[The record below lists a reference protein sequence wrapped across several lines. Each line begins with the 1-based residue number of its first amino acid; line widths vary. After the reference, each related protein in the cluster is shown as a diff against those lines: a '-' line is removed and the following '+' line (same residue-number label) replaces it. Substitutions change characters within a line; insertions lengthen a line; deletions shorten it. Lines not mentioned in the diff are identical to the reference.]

1 MKPYAKH
8 PFTLLSDSELEEIAA
23 YDFPIPED
31 AENRIQARFGDER
44 KRERKGKM
52 RGAAL
57 VACVAAAMLTLVG
70 FAGSDRIVQLYRQY
84 FRLTAELTQ
93 YEADTIAT
101 AEDHGITVKSVST
114 INDGSTLYMFVDL
127 IDSGDSVEP
136 VDVLDAQLDFA
147 DSGKAGSRSARRILY
162 DQNSKTTTYLFE
174 FGLHENEREAT
185 LHIHTIRVGGK
196 ELDGIWEIPFPVPNQ
211 MITYDVTLEEP
222 IPYGDRTAQVQP
234 FTVSPL
240 GVKLSARSTGTLE
253 DITIAA
259 IYRDGS
265 RVLLQKITEIT
276 LTGSDGSAG
285 NDIFAGPILNFEK
298 LQAIEINGLIVELPI
313 E

>member
-1 MKPYAKH
+1 MKPYANH

-31 AENRIQARFGDER
+31 AENRIQARFGGEK

-57 VACVAAAMLTLVG
+57 VACIAAAMLTLVG

-84 FRLTAELTQ
+84 FSLTAELTQ
-93 YEADTIAT
+93 YAADTIAT
-101 AEDHGITVKSVST
+101 AEDRGVTVKSVST

-127 IDSGDSVEP
+127 IDSGDSAES

-147 DSGKAGSRSARRILY
+147 DSGKAGSRNARRILY
-162 DQNSKTTTYLFE
+162 DQNTKTTTYLFE

-185 LHIHTIRVGGK
+185 LHIHTIRVGEQ
-196 ELDGIWEIPFPVPNQ
+196 ELTGTWEISFPVPNQ
-211 MITYDVTLEEP
+211 MITYDVTLGEP
-222 IPYGDRTAQVQP
+222 IPYGDGTARVQP

-240 GVKLSARSTGTLE
+240 GVKLSARSTDTLT
-253 DITIAA
+253 DIAIAA
-259 IYRDGS
+259 IYHDGS
-265 RVLLQKITEIT
+265 RVLLQEIFEVT
-276 LTGSDGSAG
+276 GTGSDGTAG
-285 NDIFAGPILNFEK
+285 NDIFVGPILNFDNLE
-298 LQAIEINGLIVELPI
+298 AIEVNGVIVEMD
-313 E
+313 